1 MSTPI
6 KYSNPDTP
14 ACNYLRLYA
23 DCLITDPLKAIFYL
37 PFPTV
42 STASYDWAPRAS
54 KPRDQWPAE
63 WRPPETGNHARS
75 LKKDMSDN
83 QTGSPKVDDVED
95 KIGKNKLADG
105 VLKIA
110 TFR

>member
-6 KYSNPDTP
+6 KFSNPDTP

-23 DCLITDPLKAIFYL
+23 DCLITYPLKAIFYL
-37 PFPTV
+37 PFPHMIGLP
-42 STASYDWAPRAS
+42 DAS

-63 WRPPETGNHARS
+63 WRPPETGNHAQP

-83 QTGSPKVDDVED
+83 RTGSPKVDGVED
-95 KIGKNKLADG
+95 KIVKNKLADG

-110 TFR
+110 TFG